1 MLMGLSKIGCWQAL
15 QKYDEKQMFGQMVYV
30 MYCEQTGGFYKSILP
45 ICIALFF
52 ITFLI
57 QDFSKLDTE
66 INLQVK

>member
-1 MLMGLSKIGCWQAL
+1 
-15 QKYDEKQMFGQMVYV
+15 MFGQMVYV

-52 ITFLI
+52 ITSLI